1 MEEEDVMNTRLAIKE
16 SLKKLDEY
24 TTYLRSRLTDIK
36 STREGVNDSI
46 SKARTVVNERF
57 EEIKKEIAHVLEA
70 RQRGILNTIAEIER
84 KDLDPLTTLEER
96 INGDLD
102 KTLQCIEKGNSA
114 LDEDDATL
122 LSEGKNLNNELQIS
136 SIRYPDTPCISQT
149 LSVMFSESHTQSVL
163 EAVNSL
169 GEMSMTGT
177 LQVTELS
184 EQPGAIL
191 VQWYDETFSDS
202 ESITDYSGVQEY
214 MLQCCRTDNKGNSNS
229 VFSTVY
235 CGEESSHL
243 VTDLEPHVSYTFRVC
258 GRFGNEG
265 KWGSWSIPR
274 NGITTLDQ
282 HEWSAADCLNQNK
295 LAVYQLSNRRKTAT
309 KVFPDCSKVLRS
321 KTMSYRLDTALVLKI
336 DETGDSSNGDGIGL
350 TTGSFDF
357 SNARQV
363 LQCPGSVSINSK
375 GIVYV
380 NGVPM
385 TTRLPPF
392 KRGSVVV
399 FEASRVS
406 KEKLRVSITMDDK
419 LVTFDWQVDD
429 PCDGFYFAMGFQH
442 SGWQISV

>member
-1 MEEEDVMNTRLAIKE
+1 MNTRLAIKE

-46 SKARTVVNERF
+46 SKARIVVNERF
-57 EEIKKEIAHVLEA
+57 EEIRKEIAHVLEA

-84 KDLDPLTTLEER
+84 KDLDPLTSLEDR

-102 KTLQCIEKGNSA
+102 NTVQCIEKGNSA

-149 LSVMFSESHTQSVL
+149 LSVTFSESHTQSVL
-163 EAVNSL
+163 DAVNSL

-177 LQVTELS
+177 LQITELL

-214 MLQCCRTDNKGNSNS
+214 MLQCCRTDNKGNCDS

-243 VTDLEPHVSYTFRVC
+243 VTDLEPLVSYTFRVC

-375 GIVYV
+375 GVVYV

-406 KEKLRVSITMDDK
+406 KYKLRVSITMDDK

-429 PCDGFYFAMGFQH
+429 SCDGFYFAMGFQH
-442 SGWQISV
+442 SGWQVSV

>member
-36 STREGVNDSI
+36 STREGVNNSI
-46 SKARTVVNERF
+46 SKARIVVNERF
-57 EEIKKEIAHVLEA
+57 EEIRKEIAHVLEA

-84 KDLDPLTTLEER
+84 KDLDPLTSLEDR

-102 KTLQCIEKGNSA
+102 NTVQCIEKGNSA

-149 LSVMFSESHTQSVL
+149 LSVTFSESHTQSVL
-163 EAVNSL
+163 DAVNSL

-177 LQVTELS
+177 LQITELL

-214 MLQCCRTDNKGNSNS
+214 MLQCCRTDNKGNCDS

-375 GIVYV
+375 GVVYV

-399 FEASRVS
+399 FEASTVS
-406 KEKLRVSITMDDK
+406 KYKLRVSITMDDK

-429 PCDGFYFAMGFQH
+429 SCDGFYFAMGFQH
-442 SGWQISV
+442 SGWQVSV